1 MSKTQDRT
9 RLLFTTTGL
18 MLAIAAGPAFAQ
30 PASAP
35 EVPVPAQPA
44 PADQAT
50 GAPLTAASKPDENS
64 IPDIIVTAT
73 KRGDEAL
80 RNVPIAIQALTGDT
94 LAKAGITQFSE
105 YATRVPSLSFQD
117 LGPGDKKYI
126 IRGINS
132 TGAATVGAYYD
143 EAVISADNRND
154 GGGRNVDLK
163 LFDIARIEVLKG
175 PQGTL
180 YGASSES
187 GTIRIIT
194 NKPDSHHFGGY
205 IAGELSQTRKGG
217 TNYNINGAIN
227 LPLIENLLAIRL
239 VGWRVDDSGY
249 IDQIRLPAG
258 RKNNVN
264 TDETSGG
271 RASLRFTPTS
281 ALSLTAS
288 ATYQKTHS
296 DGSSRYTPAGVQSFS
311 TTGFPPVAGG
321 DLLNTDLS
329 RSPLDDKVR
338 IYSLTGEYNFAGGGI
353 VATTNYFDR
362 DFLFNFDSSPILF
375 FFGVPIP
382 GITIQPQSRKIWS
395 NELRYASKLD
405 GPLNFVVGGFYSKE
419 KSNFDVQVVKIND
432 FGDPAGPFSR
442 LNSDDALSNPDGNTF
457 FGRFDNNR
465 LTQYALFGEATFAI
479 TSTLKATGGARY
491 FHSRLTSRQ
500 ETTHPF
506 GGFGPN
512 PPGVQGNQASD
523 HKVTFKGNLSWK
535 PSNDVLI
542 YATAAQ
548 GFRTGGLNQADLPFS
563 SFIPRSY
570 GSDSLWNYEVG
581 TKLTLLN
588 GRLRLDA
595 AAYRIDWSNIQ
606 VGAVDA
612 TGAFPFTT
620 NAGSAKVNGV
630 ESDLT
635 ALVAHGVTLE
645 VGGSYQNARLTSDQ
659 PGATPRPIT
668 LGLSGD
674 RLPNVPRFSGSVNLD
689 VDRPIS
695 DRWNYLLH
703 GDVSY
708 HGSSN
713 TKLRASIDPN
723 NVRLASYSLVNLRA
737 GFTDRVWTVTAFV
750 RNLFDKR
757 AQVDAIFSSQDPL
770 AYITVR
776 PRTIGIGVARKF

>member
-1 MSKTQDRT
+1 MRQHHNRKG
-9 RLLFTTTGL
+9 LLSSTAGL
-18 MLAIAAGPAFAQ
+18 LLAVIAQ
-30 PASAP
+30 PAWAQPAPAP
-35 EVPVPAQPA
+35 EAPVPAQPA
-44 PADQAT
+44 PADQAS
-50 GAPLTAASKPDENS
+50 GAPVAAASDPGENS
-64 IPDIIVTAT
+64 IPDIMITAT

-80 RNVPIAIQALTGDT
+80 RNVPIAIQAVTGEALTRSG
-94 LAKAGITQFSE
+94 ATQFSE

-163 LFDIARIEVLKG
+163 LYDIARIEVLKG

-194 NKPDSHHFGGY
+194 NKADSTAFSGY
-205 IAGELSQTRKGG
+205 VAGELSQTHKGG
-217 TNYNINGAIN
+217 TNYNLNGVIN
-227 LPLIENLLAIRL
+227 LPLVENLLAVRF
-239 VGWRVDDSGY
+239 VGWRVDDSGF

-271 RASLRFTPTS
+271 RASVRFTPGE
-281 ALSLTAS
+281 AFSLTAS

-296 DGSSRYTPAGVQSFS
+296 DGSSRYTPEGVQSFS
-311 TTGFPPVAGG
+311 TVGYPPVPGG
-321 DLLNTDLS
+321 DLINTDLS
-329 RSPLDDKVR
+329 RSPLDDKVQ
-338 IYSLTGEYNFAGGGI
+338 IYSLTAEYNFAGGNI

-362 DFLFNFDSSPILF
+362 DMLFNFDSSPILF
-375 FFGVPIP
+375 FFGVPIS
-382 GITIQPQSRKIWS
+382 GITIQPQSRNIWS
-395 NELRYASKLD
+395 NELRYASKFD

-419 KSNFDVQVVKIND
+419 KSNFTVNVVKINA
-432 FGDPAGPFSR
+432 FGDPAGPFSG
-442 LNSDDALSNPDGNTF
+442 LNSDDALSNPNGNTF
-457 FGRFDNNR
+457 FGRYDNNR
-465 LTQYALFGEATFAI
+465 LEQYAAFGEATFAF
-479 TSTLKATGGARY
+479 TPTLKATVGARY
-491 FHSRLTSRQ
+491 FHSSLNAVQ

-512 PPGVQGNQASD
+512 PPGVLTNSASD
-523 HKVTFKGNLSWK
+523 KKMTYKGNLSWK
-535 PSNDVLI
+535 PNNDVLV

-570 GSDSLWNYEVG
+570 DSDSLWNYELG
-581 TKLTLLN
+581 TKLTMLN
-588 GRLRLDA
+588 GRVRLDGA
-595 AAYRIDWSNIQ
+595 VYHIDWSDIQ

-620 NAGSAKVNGV
+620 NAGSAKVDGV
-630 ESDLT
+630 EADLN
-635 ALVAHGVTLE
+635 ALLAHGVTLE
-645 VGGSYQNARLTSDQ
+645 VGGSYQHARLSSDQ

-674 RLPNVPRFSGSVNLD
+674 RLPNVPKFSGSVNLD
-689 VDRPIS
+689 VDRPID

-703 GDVSY
+703 ADVSY
-708 HGSSN
+708 RGSAD
-713 TKLRASIDPN
+713 TKLRADIDPN
-723 NVRLASYSLVNLRA
+723 NVHLKSYTLVNLRF
-737 GFTDRVWTVTAFV
+737 GLTDREWTVNAFV

-770 AYITVR
+770 AFITVR
-776 PRTIGIGVARKF
+776 PRTFGIGASRKF

>member
-1 MSKTQDRT
+1 MTDLHKG
-9 RLLFTTTGL
+9 LLATTSGL
-18 MLAIAAGPAFAQ
+18 LLAALAQ
-30 PASAP
+30 PAL
-35 EVPVPAQPA
+35 AQPA
-44 PADQAT
+44 PGPEVAVPPRPAPGNRAS
-50 GAPLTAASKPDENS
+50 GAPITSPSKPDENS

-94 LAKAGITQFSE
+94 LAKAGISQFSE
-105 YATRVPSLSFQD
+105 YAGRVPSLSFQD
-117 LGPGDKKYI
+117 LGPGDKKYV

-163 LFDIARIEVLKG
+163 LYDIARIEVLKG

-194 NKPDSHHFGGY
+194 NKPNSREFTGY
-205 IAGELSQTRKGG
+205 LAGELSQTRKGG
-217 TNYNINGAIN
+217 TNYNLNGMIN
-227 LPLIENLLAIRL
+227 LPVITDKLALRL

-258 RKNNVN
+258 RRNNVN
-264 TDETSGG
+264 NDDTWGG
-271 RASLRFTPTS
+271 RASLRFTPTNQ
-281 ALSLTAS
+281 LSVTAS

-296 DGSSRYTPAGVQSFS
+296 NGSSRYTPAGTQSFS
-311 TTGFPPVAGG
+311 TVGYPPVAGG

-329 RSPLDDKVR
+329 RSPLDDKVK
-338 IYSLTGEYNFAGGGI
+338 IFSLTGEYNFTHGSI

-362 DFLFNFDSSPILF
+362 SFLFNFDSSPILF
-375 FFGVPIP
+375 FFGVPIS

-395 NELRYASKLD
+395 NELRYASKFD

-419 KSNFDVQVVKIND
+419 KSNFDVAVVKINA

-442 LNSDDALSNPDGNTF
+442 LNADDALSNANGNTF

-465 LTQYALFGEATFAI
+465 LNQYAAFGEATFAF
-479 TSTLKATGGARY
+479 TPTVKATVGARY
-491 FHSRLTSRQ
+491 FHSKLSSTQ

-512 PPGVQGNQASD
+512 PPGVLRNEASD
-523 HKVTFKGNLSWK
+523 HKTTFKGNISWK
-535 PSNDVLI
+535 PSEQVLL
-542 YATAAQ
+542 YVTAAQ

-581 TKLTLLN
+581 TKLTLL
-588 GRLRLDA
+588 GGKLRLDA

-620 NAGSAKVNGV
+620 NAGTAKVDGV
-630 ESDLT
+630 EADLN
-635 ALVAHGVTLE
+635 ALLARGVTLE

-659 PGATPRPIT
+659 PGSTPRPIT

-674 RLPNVPRFSGSVNLD
+674 RLPNVPRFNSSVNLD

-695 DRWNYLLH
+695 DRWNYQLH
-703 GDVSY
+703 GDVTY
-708 HGSSN
+708 RGSSD
-713 TKLRASIDPN
+713 TKLRQSIDPN
-723 NVRLASYSLVNLRA
+723 NVHLASYSLVNLRA
-737 GFTDRVWTVTAFV
+737 GVSDRVWTVTAFV

-776 PRTIGIGVARKF
+776 PRTIGIGAARKF

>member
-1 MSKTQDRT
+1 MTELRIS
-9 RLLFTTTGL
+9 LFTTTAGL
-18 MLAIAAGPAFAQ
+18 MLATLAQ
-30 PASAP
+30 PALAQSASVP

-44 PADQAT
+44 PINKAT
-50 GAPLTAASKPDENS
+50 DAPVVAPSKPDDNS

-80 RNVPIAIQALTGDT
+80 RNVPIAIQALTGNT
-94 LAKAGITQFSE
+94 LTKAGITQFSE
-105 YATRVPSLSFQD
+105 YAGRVPSLSFQD

-163 LFDIARIEVLKG
+163 LYDIARIEVLKG

-194 NKPDSHHFGGY
+194 NKPNSRDFSGY
-205 IAGELSQTRKGG
+205 IAGEVSQTSKGG
-217 TNYNINGAIN
+217 TNYNLNGMIN
-227 LPLIENLLAIRL
+227 LPLVTDELAVRL

-258 RKNNVN
+258 RRNNVN
-264 TDETSGG
+264 NDDTWGG
-271 RASLRFTPTS
+271 RASLRFTPTNE
-281 ALSLTAS
+281 LSITAS

-296 DGSSRYTPAGVQSFS
+296 NGSARYTPAGTQSFS
-311 TTGFPPVAGG
+311 TDGYPPVAGG

-329 RSPLDDKVR
+329 RSPLDDKVK
-338 IYSLTGEYNFAGGGI
+338 IFSLTGEYNFAHGSI

-375 FFGVPIP
+375 FFGVPIS

-395 NELRYASKLD
+395 NELRYASKFD

-432 FGDPAGPFSR
+432 FGDPAGPFSG
-442 LNSDDALSNPDGNTF
+442 LNADDALSTPTGNTF
-457 FGRFDNNR
+457 FGRYDNNR
-465 LTQYALFGEATFAI
+465 LKQYAAFGEATFAFTPTI
-479 TSTLKATGGARY
+479 KATVGARY
-491 FHSRLTSRQ
+491 FHSSLSAVQ

-512 PPGVQGNQASD
+512 PPGILHNQASD
-523 HKVTFKGNLSWK
+523 HKVTYKGNLSWK
-535 PSNDVLI
+535 PNQQVLL
-542 YATAAQ
+542 YVTAAQ

-563 SFIPRSY
+563 SGIPRSY

-581 TKLTLLN
+581 TKLTMLG
-588 GRLRLDA
+588 GRLRIDA
-595 AAYRIDWSNIQ
+595 AAYLIDWSNIQ

-612 TGAFPFTT
+612 TGAFPYTT
-620 NAGSAKVNGV
+620 NAG
-630 ESDLT
+630 T
-635 ALVAHGVTLE
+635 AEVDGLEADINALLAHGVTLE

-659 PGATPRPIT
+659 PGPVPRPII
-668 LGLSGD
+668 LGRNGD
-674 RLPNVPRFSGSVNLD
+674 RLPNVPHFNGSVNLD
-689 VDRPIS
+689 VDRPIN
-695 DRWNYLLH
+695 DRWNYQLH
-703 GDVSY
+703 GDVTY
-708 HGSSN
+708 RGSSD
-713 TKLRASIDPN
+713 TKLRRSIDPN
-723 NVRLASYSLVNLRA
+723 NVPLASYSLVNLRA
-737 GFTDRVWTVTAFV
+737 GVSDRLWTVTAFV
-750 RNLFDKR
+750 RNLLDKR

-776 PRTIGIGVARKF
+776 PRTIGIGASRKF